1 MNKDLQAQA
10 ADVLRRLALDETLK
24 AHTMADA
31 TSAALARRVADRYV
45 AGETMDEAFDRL
57 PAIFARGH
65 KGSIEYTGESV
76 RDSEL
81 ANSETDVFVEL
92 AERIGTTSVDSTV
105 SFDLS
110 HIGLVVDPELCYR
123 NVVRLAEATERAG
136 TELMI
141 SAEGSDR
148 TDLVLDMHARLAER
162 FTHVGI
168 TVQARLHRT
177 AQDITTLIGRPG
189 RIRVVKGAFLE
200 PDSIAYPRGSAE
212 LRDAYLKYVS
222 QIVDTGHP
230 VAIATHDRDIIEALC
245 AEHDSALKADH
256 VEFEMLLG
264 LGTEQLDGLRA
275 EGFATREYV
284 IFGTQWWLYVL
295 NRIAEEPE
303 RVYTALIDAAG

>member
-1 MNKDLQAQA
+1 MNNDLQAQA

-24 AHTMADA
+24 ARTMADA

-45 AGETMDEAFDRL
+45 AGETIDDAFDRL
-57 PAIFARGH
+57 PAIIARGH

-81 ANSETDVFVEL
+81 ANSETDVFVEV
-92 AERIGTTSVDSTV
+92 AERIGTTGVDSTV

-110 HIGLVVDPELCYR
+110 HIGLVVDPELCYN
-123 NVVRLAEATERAG
+123 NVIRLAEATERAG

-177 AQDITTLIGRPG
+177 AEDITTLLGRPG

-200 PDSIAYPRGSAE
+200 PDSIAYPRGSAQ
-212 LRDAYLKYVS
+212 LRNAYLKYVS
-222 QIVDTGHP
+222 QIVDAGHP
-230 VAIATHDRDIIEALC
+230 IAIATHDRDIIEAVC
-245 AEHDSALKADH
+245 TEHDSALKADH

-264 LGTEQLDGLRA
+264 LGTEQLDALSA
-275 EGFATREYV
+275 AGFTTREYV
-284 IFGTQWWLYVL
+284 LFGTEWWLYVL